1 MTSIRRRLF
10 RGRFWAL
17 VVKELRQIRRDR
29 RLMISLIVPPTLQ
42 VLLFGFAL
50 DAEVRNLRLGVVDES
65 RTAESREL
73 VSAIT
78 ENRTFRLAGWYGT
91 SAALEDAIASGR
103 LDVGVVVPYD
113 FARLRARSR
122 PATVQVLLNAVN
134 ANTAQIAQPA
144 VEGAVAWL
152 LSRSD
157 DASGQTAVSA
167 RAAQAARD
175 GGEGV
180 DRAARRAGPARVEI
194 RPAFLYNPGLV
205 NAWFIVT
212 GVFGALIILNGSLVA
227 AATMIREKER
237 GTVEQLLMTPASTL
251 EVVAAKMV
259 PLFVLLMGMV
269 GLALVVAWLVFGV
282 PFRGS
287 VLLVLTACA
296 SCVLTGIAIGT
307 FISTLARSTNQAQ
320 LIGFFVNPPFT
331 ALSGAFTPIEAMPKW
346 IQPWT
351 QLNPIAHF
359 SKIVRSVLVK
369 GAGLDVVYP
378 HLLAL
383 IVTTLILVSIS
394 AWRFRRQLG

>member
-1 MTSIRRRLF
+1 MTAIGRRLF

-17 VVKELRQIRRDR
+17 ALKELRQIRRDR

-73 VSAIT
+73 ISAIT
-78 ENRTFRLAGWYGT
+78 ENRTFQLAGWYGT
-91 SAALEDAIASGR
+91 TETLGEALNAGH

-113 FARLRARSR
+113 FARLRARGR

-144 VEGAVAWL
+144 VEGAVTWL
-152 LSRSD
+152 LRGSADDRGRTATSAAGTRAANDPSESRDQS
-157 DASGQTAVSA
+157 ARRA
-167 RAAQAARD
+167 RAAQV
-175 GGEGV
+175 EV
-180 DRAARRAGPARVEI
+180 RA
-194 RPAFLYNPGLV
+194 AFLYNPGQV

-212 GVFGALIILNGSLVA
+212 GVFGALIILNGSLVSS
-227 AATMIREKER
+227 ATMIREKER
-237 GTVEQLLMTPASTL
+237 GTVEQLLMTPSSAL
-251 EVVAAKMV
+251 EVVAAKIV
-259 PLFVLLMGMV
+259 PLFVLLMGMA
-269 GLALVVAWLVFGV
+269 GLALLVARLIFHV
-282 PFRGS
+282 PFRGG

-296 SCVLTGIAIGT
+296 CCVLTGIGLGT
-307 FISTLARSTNQAQ
+307 LVATLARSANQAQ

-351 QLNPIAHF
+351 LLNPIAHF
-359 SKIVRSVLVK
+359 TKIVRSVLVK

-378 HLLAL
+378 NLLAL
-383 IVTTLILVSIS
+383 IVLATVLVGIS

>member
-1 MTSIRRRLF
+1 MTTIGPRLF

-17 VVKELRQIRRDR
+17 VLKELRQIRRDR
-29 RLMISLIVPPTLQ
+29 RLIISLVVPPTLQ

-50 DAEVRNLRLGVVDES
+50 DAEVRNLRLGVLDES
-65 RTAESREL
+65 RTFESREL
-73 VSAIT
+73 ISAIT
-78 ENRTFRLAGWYGT
+78 ENRTFRLAGWYPT
-91 SAALEDAIASGR
+91 TAALGDALASGR

-113 FARLRARSR
+113 FARLRARGR

-144 VEGAVAWL
+144 VEGAVASL
-152 LSRSD
+152 LSGSD
-157 DASGQTAVSA
+157 EARGQTAASLRA
-167 RAAQAARD
+167 RQAAGD
-175 GGEGV
+175 SAQGL
-180 DRAARRAGPARVEI
+180 DWAARRPGPAHVEI

-212 GVFGALIILNGSLVA
+212 GVFGALIILNGSLVS

-259 PLFVLLMGMV
+259 PLFALLMGMA
-269 GLALVVAWLVFGV
+269 GLALTVARLVFHV

-287 VLLVLTACA
+287 VLLVLAACA
-296 SCVLTGIAIGT
+296 CCVLTGIAIGT
-307 FISTLARSTNQAQ
+307 FIATLARSTNQAQ

-383 IVTTLILVSIS
+383 IVTATILVCLS
-394 AWRFRRQLG
+394 AWRFRRQLS

>member
-1 MTSIRRRLF
+1 MKGVGRRLF

-17 VVKELRQIRRDR
+17 ALKELRQIGRDR
-29 RLMISLIVPPTLQ
+29 RLMISLILPPTLQ

-50 DAEVRNLRLGVVDES
+50 DAEVRNLRLGVVDDS
-65 RTAESREL
+65 RSAESREL
-73 VSAIT
+73 ISAIT
-78 ENRTFRLAGWYGT
+78 ENRTFRLEGWYPT
-91 SAALEDAIASGR
+91 TAALGDALSSGR

-113 FARLRARSR
+113 FARLRARER
-122 PATVQVLLNAVN
+122 PVTVQVLLNAVN

-152 LSRSD
+152 
-157 DASGQTAVSA
+157 ASGYEAA
-167 RAAQAARD
+167 RGRAAAT
-175 GGEGV
+175 GSTGEQGAMPV
-180 DRAARRAGPARVEI
+180 GRVNAPRVEL

-205 NAWFIVT
+205 NAWFVVT
-212 GVFGALIILNGSLVA
+212 GVFGALIILNGSLVS

-237 GTVEQLLMTPASTL
+237 GTVEQLLMTPASAL

-259 PLFVLLMGMV
+259 PLFVLLMAMA
-269 GLALVVAWLVFGV
+269 GLALAVARLVFHV

-287 VLLVLTACA
+287 VLLVLTASAC
-296 SCVLTGIAIGT
+296 CVLTGIAIGT

-351 QLNPIAHF
+351 LLNPIAHF

-383 IVTTLILVSIS
+383 IVIAAILVSVS

>member
-1 MTSIRRRLF
+1 MTAFARRLF

-17 VVKELRQIRRDR
+17 ALKELRQIRRDR
-29 RLMISLIVPPTLQ
+29 RLMTSLIVPPTLQ

-50 DAEVRNLRLGVVDES
+50 DSEVRNLRLGVVDES
-65 RTAESREL
+65 RTAESRAL
-73 VSAIT
+73 ISAIT

-91 SAALEDAIASGR
+91 TAALEDALGSGR
-103 LDVGVVVPYD
+103 LEVGVVVRYD
-113 FARLRARSR
+113 FARLQARGR

-144 VEGAVAWL
+144 VEGAVAWVN
-152 LSRSD
+152 R
-157 DASGQTAVSA
+157 ANARTRGPAA
-167 RAAQAARD
+167 PRAAT
-175 GGEGV
+175 V
-180 DRAARRAGPARVEI
+180 GPAGDTADGLDSAATRARVAQVEI

-212 GVFGALIILNGSLVA
+212 GVFGTLIILNGSLVS

-237 GTVEQLLMTPASTL
+237 GTVEQLLMTPASSL
-251 EVVAAKMV
+251 EVVAAKMA
-259 PLFVLLMGMV
+259 PLFVLLMGMA
-269 GLALVVAWLVFGV
+269 GLALTVARVVFHV

-296 SCVLTGIAIGT
+296 CCVLTGIGIGT
-307 FISTLARSTNQAQ
+307 LISTLARSASQAQ
-320 LIGFFVNPPFT
+320 LISFFVNPPLT
-331 ALSGAFTPIEAMPKW
+331 ALSGALTPIEAMPKW
-346 IQPWT
+346 VQPWT
-351 QLNPIAHF
+351 LLNPIAHF
-359 SKIVRSVLVK
+359 ASVVRNVLVK

-383 IVTTLILVSIS
+383 IALAAILVSIS

>member
-1 MTSIRRRLF
+1 MWA
-10 RGRFWAL
+10 GRFLAL
-17 VVKELRQIRRDR
+17 ALKELRQIRRDR

-42 VLLFGFAL
+42 ILLFGFAL

-65 RTAESREL
+65 RTTDSRQL

-78 ENRTFRLAGWYGT
+78 ENRTFRLAGSYPTT
-91 SAALEDAIASGR
+91 SVLEDAIASGR

-113 FARLRARSR
+113 FARLLARGR

-134 ANTAQIAQPA
+134 ANTAQIAQGA

-152 LSRSD
+152 NRQPEITR
-157 DASGQTAVSA
+157 AMAQRA
-167 RAAQAARD
+167 RAQRVVPDTEEALRAFNAR
-175 GGEGV
+175 
-180 DRAARRAGPARVEI
+180 AMSPRVEI

-212 GVFGALIILNGSLVA
+212 GVFGALIILNGSLVS

-237 GTVEQLLMTPASTL
+237 GTVEQLLMTPASAL
-251 EVVAAKMV
+251 EVVAAKIV
-259 PLFVLLMGMV
+259 PLFALLMGMA
-269 GLALVVAWLVFGV
+269 GLALTVARVIFHV

-287 VLLVLTACA
+287 ILLVLTACA
-296 SCVLTGIAIGT
+296 CCVLTGIGIGT
-307 FISTLARSTNQAQ
+307 FISTLARSANQAQ
-320 LIGFFVNPPFT
+320 LISFFVNPPFT
-331 ALSGAFTPIEAMPKW
+331 ALSGAFTPIEAMPAW

-359 SKIVRSVLVK
+359 TAIARSVLVK
-369 GAGLDVVYP
+369 GAGLDVVYL

-383 IVTTLILVSIS
+383 AVFSVILVGIS